1 MAIRSFIMNGSLY
14 LRWWIGFIKVT
25 LVITHIG
32 NKQVKWGD
40 PPLVQSAMAEIA
52 FQNSRCLVSTLL
64 KFLLSAQ
71 QRLKRLSGEK

>member
-14 LRWWIGFIKVT
+14 LRWWIGFILVT

-40 PPLVQSAMAEIA
+40 PALGTVSYGRNCISKLKM
-52 FQNSRCLVSTLL
+52 SCLYHSKVS
-64 KFLLSAQ
+64 SI
-71 QRLKRLSGEK
+71 S